1 MQVNKEDRYSVCRKI
16 GSFLLMGCLLFL
28 FGFSIKHIPVR
39 TTYVDSTIYHI
50 DTVFVRVPKETVI
63 DYVDWLDTLKMQS
76 SLVDVQTYLDTSN
89 RLLKGKLTHKDTT
102 LAKEVLW
109 KERIVYQDSIS
120 VKEIPKEIPVTP
132 KWSWYSLV
140 GNFVLLILAG
150 LLIKRKW
157 SWWK

>member
-1 MQVNKEDRYSVCRKI
+1 MQVNKEDRYSVYKKI
-16 GSFLLMGCLLFL
+16 GSFLILGSFLFL
-28 FGFSIKHIPVR
+28 FGCSIKHIPVR

-50 DTVFVRVPKETVI
+50 DTVYVEVPRETV
-63 DYVDWLDTLKMQS
+63 VECTNWLDTLKMQS

-102 LAKEVLW
+102 LGKEILL
-109 KERIVYQDSIS
+109 KERIIYRDSLYI
-120 VKEIPKEIPVTP
+120 KEVPKEIVVTP
-132 KWSWYSLV
+132 KWSWYSLF